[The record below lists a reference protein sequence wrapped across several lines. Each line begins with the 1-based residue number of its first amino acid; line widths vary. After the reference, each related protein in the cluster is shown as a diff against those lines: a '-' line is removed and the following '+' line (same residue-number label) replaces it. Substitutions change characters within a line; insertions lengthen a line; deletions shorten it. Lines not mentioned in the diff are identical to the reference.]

1 MGRKNTL
8 INELQKF
15 KRNLSKSYPVSKL
28 LLFGSQVEGNITKE
42 SDVDLVIVSAAF
54 RNLNYIKRASA
65 MYDFWDLRIP
75 VDFLCYTP
83 EEFRK
88 LSKKITIVQYAVKHG
103 IVI

>member
-8 INELQKF
+8 ITKLQKF
-15 KRNLSKSYPVSKL
+15 KKDLNAVYPVSKVL
-28 LLFGSQVEGNITKE
+28 FFGSRVEGTATKD
-42 SDVDLVIVSAAF
+42 SDVDLVIVSTAF
-54 RNLNYIKRASA
+54 RNVNYIKRASS
-65 MYDFWDLRIP
+65 MYDFWHLRIP

-88 LSKKITIVQYAVKHG
+88 LSKRITIVQYAVKHG